1 MFSSS
6 CLFLGRLIYH
16 QKKKKEREAFHLCSA
31 AKGRKLLCAD
41 SLETKILKSGR
52 GKPYVAAL
60 IGKQLKVVVKQMLK
74 FITQRHEHF
83 TVSKGATNSNI
94 NTLCY
99 KY

>member
-1 MFSSS
+1 MFVSWQANLQSE
-6 CLFLGRLIYH
+6 
-16 QKKKKEREAFHLCSA
+16 KKRKKAFHLCSA
-31 AKGRKLLCAD
+31 AKGRKLLYAD

-52 GKPYVAAL
+52 GKTYVAAL

-83 TVSKGATNSNI
+83 TVSIGATNSNI

>member
-1 MFSSS
+1 MFVSWQANLQSEK
-6 CLFLGRLIYH
+6 R
-16 QKKKKEREAFHLCSA
+16 KAFHFCSA
-31 AKGRKLLCAD
+31 AKGRKLLCVD

-60 IGKQLKVVVKQMLK
+60 LGKQLQVLVQEMLK
-74 FITQRHEHF
+74 FIERHERF
-83 TVSKGATNSNI
+83 TVSKGNTNNNT

>member
-1 MFSSS
+1 MFSSA
-6 CLFLGRLIYH
+6 CLFLGRLIYN
-16 QKKKKEREAFHLCSA
+16 QKKKRKKAFHLCSA
-31 AKGRKLLCAD
+31 AKGRKLLYAD

-52 GKPYVAAL
+52 GKTYVAAL
-60 IGKQLKVVVKQMLK
+60 IGKPLKVVVKQMLK

-83 TVSKGATNSNI
+83 TVSIGATNSNI